1 MSSNPQKPRGSHGW
15 PPPGTAVNLEWAR
28 GSRSKDKSLSSRC
41 KGVDVWLGEKEM
53 RSKEIRDTYQLH
65 ITVPS
70 GTPACSGMLQYS
82 PSLLSVL
89 QWLLCPLRTVQPL
102 QSSQGRLFP
111 SFLSSCFPTIV
122 ASKVFLFPPLKTPDL
137 MKLMTFITSL
147 QLFSSHHPSP
157 PTFIKYFS
165 AQLSP
170 FLQLLPCHCFIPR
183 SHLTTQFICAYASL
197 SPPFSSVCLSH
208 FFFLLPKPV
217 SPSHFS
223 PQYIVPLSTI
233 TMSKNLG
240 VILDS
245 SLLVVQ
251 STCQSC

>member
-1 MSSNPQKPRGSHGW
+1 M
-15 PPPGTAVNLEWAR
+15 
-28 GSRSKDKSLSSRC
+28 
-41 KGVDVWLGEKEM
+41 DVWLCEKEM

-70 GTPACSGMLQYS
+70 GTPACSGDASVFSNSSLSAPVTALS
-82 PSLLSVL
+82 PEDSAAPPVFSGEAHSVFPLFLLPYHCGFQSICLSSFKNPRSDETHDFYYVSS
-89 QWLLCPLRTVQPL
+89 TVQ
-102 QSSQGRLFP
+102 QS
-111 SFLSSCFPTIV
+111 
-122 ASKVFLFPPLKTPDL
+122 PP
-137 MKLMTFITSL
+137 
-147 QLFSSHHPSP
+147 FS

-183 SHLTTQFICAYASL
+183 SHSTTQSICAYASL

-223 PQYIVPLSTI
+223 PQCIVPLSTI